1 MLGEAMP
8 DMSRANA
15 ALYLASA
22 QCVMPVPPDFSKSSY
37 DCDRGR
43 LVELVP
49 LAEAGLRAY
58 GNTGAQAL
66 DRHRHRCAIAL
77 EARARTAQAA

>member
-1 MLGEAMP
+1 
-8 DMSRANA
+8 MSRANV
-15 ALYLASA
+15 ALYVASA
-22 QCVMPVPPDFSKSSY
+22 RGVMPVPPDFSKPSY

-49 LAEAGLRAY
+49 LAEVGVRAY
-58 GNTGAQAL
+58 GSTRAQAL
-66 DRHRHRCAIAL
+66 DRYRHHCTIAL